1 MNNAETR
8 PRFLNQ
14 CLLLTQHL
22 GRRLYRKLHQS
33 RTSVAWL
40 LVSMGLFLLLWEI
53 ASLLFNNPTLL
64 PAPWAVLEGFFAL
77 MRDGS
82 LLVDIQ
88 ASLQRVFVGFLIA
101 SAIGAPSGIFLAYFY
116 VPRQI
121 MVPIVTLLRPI
132 PPIAWIPLAILWFG
146 IGNASSYFITAI
158 AAFFPIFI
166 NSFAGGRAVE
176 RHHIHAAKCLGAKQ
190 TALFTK
196 VLLPSALPLVWAG
209 LRIGLGQSWMA
220 VVTSELIASQS
231 GLGYMIQA
239 NRINLETSY
248 VLVGMVVIG
257 ILGSLMNAT
266 LGSVE
271 KYIIP
276 WKSEYLH

>member
-1 MNNAETR
+1 MSNAETC
-8 PRFLNQ
+8 LNGLNF
-14 CLLLTQHL
+14 CLRLGQTL
-22 GRRLYRKLHQS
+22 GRSAYRKLYEF
-33 RTSVAWL
+33 RTSAAWL
-40 LVSMGLFLLLWEI
+40 IISMALFLLVWMI
-53 ASLLFNNPTLL
+53 AAFLFNNPTLL
-64 PAPWAVLEGFFAL
+64 PMPWAVLEGFFSL
-77 MRDGS
+77 IQDGS
-82 LLVDIQ
+82 LIADVQ

-101 SAIGAPSGIFLAYFY
+101 SIIGAPLGIFLAYFY

-121 MVPIVTLLRPI
+121 MVPIITLLRPI

-158 AAFFPIFI
+158 AAFFPVFI
-166 NSFAGGRAVE
+166 NSFAGGRAVD

-190 TALFTK
+190 TALFSK

-220 VVTSELIASQS
+220 VVTSELIAAQS

-239 NRINLETSY
+239 NRLNLETSY
-248 VLVGMVVIG
+248 VLVGMVAIG
-257 ILGSLMNAT
+257 ILGSLMNAV
-266 LGSVE
+266 LGYIE

-276 WKSEYLH
+276 WKAEYLH